1 MGYIIRS
8 NGQDVTSSIGINGNT
23 LIFPPNDTDEDIIYS
38 IAYSEYNLVTSAY
51 TSASTGS
58 ITVKKCVNDLC
69 KLSCSLPNHHMSGC
83 LRSGE
88 TAVIYVSSYSNDGS
102 SLEPDCSVPSN
113 DIYNHDWPTGP
124 KIEIIGIDEEV
135 VSNNSF
141 GPSMSLGNWG
151 FSFKCVRS
159 WDGLPPF
166 ITWQE
171 LEERYGW
178 YVNEEDG
185 YIDIPV
191 KFTNGCSNEVVTVYI
206 RICKQNEP
214 LPPVPPTVKNI
225 HLCGTVYGRGG
236 SYPIGAV
243 NGNYYRYYSAKLV
256 SDFAIPEGISISC
269 NISVRVSSFGES
281 AIVEDG
287 SINPCSTNCP
297 NQMYVTNLTLGVGDV
312 ESMPNDF
319 ANNSDGSVCGCCYW
333 ADYSHYLGAFSM
345 ISINGINYSTNV
357 NADRLLTTI
366 TLNNVTYKIY
376 AVDTPPMPME

>member
-1 MGYIIRS
+1 MGYIIKK
-8 NGQDVTSSIGINGNT
+8 NGIPIEDGDVGINGNT
-23 LIFPPNDTDEDIIYS
+23 LIFPSNDTGDDIIYS
-38 IAYSEYNLVTSAY
+38 IVYSEYNFVTSAY

-88 TAVIYVSSYSNDGS
+88 TTVIYVSSYGNDGS
-102 SLEPDCSVPSN
+102 SLEPDCSMPSN
-113 DIYNHDWPTGP
+113 DIYNHDWPAGP
-124 KIEIIGIDEEV
+124 KIEIIGIDEEA

-159 WDGLPPF
+159 WDGSMPINPPDGWF
-166 ITWQE
+166 ID
-171 LEERYGW
+171 YDNG
-178 YVNEEDG
+178 YV
-185 YIDIPV
+185 DIPV
-191 KFTNGCSNEVVTVYI
+191 KFTNGCSNEALIVWV
-206 RICKQNEP
+206 RICKEVDEP

-225 HLCGTVYGRGG
+225 HLCGIVYGRDE

-243 NGNYYRYYSAKLV
+243 NINYYRYYSAKLV

-269 NISVRVSSFGES
+269 NISVRTNSFGES

-297 NQMYVTNLTLGVGDV
+297 NQMYVTNLTLGVGEV

>member
-8 NGQDVTSSIGINGNT
+8 NGQDVTGSIGINGNT
-23 LIFPPNDTDEDIIYS
+23 LIFPSNDTGEDIIYS
-38 IAYSEYNLVTSAY
+38 VMYSEYNLVTSAY

-88 TAVIYVSSYSNDGS
+88 TAVIYVSSYDNDGS
-102 SLEPDCSVPSN
+102 SLEPDCSVPSSS
-113 DIYNHDWPTGP
+113 IYFNCPI
-124 KIEIIGIDEEV
+124 IEIIGIDEEV

-159 WDGLPPF
+159 WDGLVP
-166 ITWQE
+166 TSCNGC
-171 LEERYGW
+171 EEW
-178 YVNEEDG
+178 DFNVVDG
-185 YIDIPV
+185 YVDIPIR
-191 KFTNGCSNEVVTVYI
+191 FTNSCSNEVLTVWV
-206 RICKQNEP
+206 RICKEVDGP
-214 LPPVPPTVKNI
+214 LPPEPPTVKSI
-225 HLCGTVYGRGG
+225 HLCGTVYGRGE

-243 NGNYYRYYSAKLV
+243 NTNYYRYYSAKLV

-269 NISVRVSSFGES
+269 NISVRTNAFGES

-287 SINPCSTNCP
+287 SSSPCHTNCP
-297 NQMYVTNLTLGVGDV
+297 NQMDVTNLTLGAGEV
-312 ESMPNDF
+312 ESIPNDF
-319 ANNSDGSVCGCCYW
+319 ASNSDGSVCGCRYW
-333 ADYSHYLGAFSM
+333 ADYNHYLGAFSM
-345 ISINGINYSTNV
+345 ISINGVNYSTNV
-357 NADRLLTTI
+357 NANRLLTTI

-376 AVDTPPMPME
+376 AVDTPPLPRE